1 MPNLLLL
8 IAGRRRPRPGPSTQP
23 VEAPSTDAVFLVLRR
38 MRAPFVLLIVLF
50 AIAVTGLALIP
61 GQDGDGNTVRMS
73 VFDAFYFMSYTATTI
88 GFGEIPHEFTI
99 PQRMWVTASIYS
111 SVIGWAYAI
120 GVLFSLIQDSSF
132 QEALAVA
139 RFRRK
144 VNRIREPFVVVAGYG
159 RSGRQL
165 CHHLDTLGRH
175 TVVVD
180 SSRRRIDRLAA
191 DQLAT
196 DVPALEGDVHN
207 PTLLEMAGVLHP
219 NCEAV
224 VALTSSDDANLAVVM
239 TSRLLRPGLPVI
251 VRCDDRMIAER
262 MRGFEPRAIINP
274 FDLYGNQLLLSL
286 RQPASAQLLEWL
298 MSPPGS
304 PLPERQEPL
313 TDGRWVVCADGPFG
327 DEVSADLHA
336 AGLDVT
342 LVDPAEGPPD
352 VSDVVGLVAGA
363 EADTTNLALAA
374 HTRDFNPTVHL
385 VVRQHHHSNAP
396 LVDAFEPD
404 SIFSP
409 NDLVVRESLAWVVTP
424 LFRSFLDHVR
434 AQDDDWASAILGR
447 LLANCGEATPH
458 GALVRIDAEVA
469 PAVMRW
475 FAHGR
480 SLTIDDLMRD
490 PEDRDSGLGAIPV
503 LLVRGAHRT
512 FMPESSEVLERGD
525 RLVVLGS
532 ETALD
537 LLTFTLHYDQ
547 TLTYLVTGVDEPSSW
562 LWRTVT
568 ARRRSRS

>member
-8 IAGRRRPRPGPSTQP
+8 IAGRRRPRPDASRLP

-38 MRAPFVLLIVLF
+38 MRAPFVLLIALF
-50 AIAVTGLALIP
+50 AVAVAGLALIP
-61 GQDGDGNTVRMS
+61 GEDGDGNTVRMT

-88 GFGEIPHEFTI
+88 GFGELPHEFTI

-111 SVIGWAYAI
+111 S
-120 GVLFSLIQDSSF
+120 LFSLMQDTSF
-132 QEALAVA
+132 QDALAVA

-159 RSGRQL
+159 RAGRQL
-165 CHHLDTLGRH
+165 CHNLDALGRH

-180 SSRRRIDRLAA
+180 ASRKRIDRLAA

-207 PTLLEMAGVLHP
+207 PTLLEMAGVLRP

-224 VALTSSDDANLAVVM
+224 VALTSDDDANLAVVI

-251 VRCDDRMIAER
+251 ARCDDRRIAER
-262 MRGFEPRAIINP
+262 MRDFEPRAVINP
-274 FDLYGNQLLLSL
+274 FDLYGERLLLSL
-286 RQPASAQLLEWL
+286 RQPTSAQLLTWL

-304 PLPERQEPL
+304 PLPERQEQL
-313 TDGRWVVCADGPFG
+313 TDGRWLVCADGPFG
-327 DEVSADLHA
+327 EEIAADLHG

-342 LVDPAEGPPD
+342 LVDPADGNPD

-374 HTRDFNPTVHL
+374 HTRDYNPTVHL

-404 SIFSP
+404 SVFSP

-434 AQDDDWASAILGR
+434 AQDDDWASAVLGR

-469 PAVMRW
+469 PAVVRW
-475 FAHGR
+475 MDRGR
-480 SLTIDDLMRD
+480 TLTVGDLTRD
-490 PEDRDSGLGAIPV
+490 PENRDAGLGAVPV
-503 LLVRGAHRT
+503 LLVRGVHRT
-512 FMPESSEVLERGD
+512 FLPEASEALERGD
-525 RLVVLGS
+525 RLVMLGS
-532 ETALD
+532 ELALD
-537 LLTFTLHYDQ
+537 LLTLTLHYDR

-562 LWRTVT
+562 VWRRLR
-568 ARRRSRS
+568 ASG

>member
-8 IAGRRRPRPGPSTQP
+8 IAGRRRPRPDASRLP

-38 MRAPFVLLIVLF
+38 MRAPFVLLIALF
-50 AIAVTGLALIP
+50 AVAVAGLALIP
-61 GQDGDGNTVRMS
+61 GEDGDGNTVRMT

-88 GFGEIPHEFTI
+88 GFGELPHEFTI

-111 SVIGWAYAI
+111 SVIGWAYSI
-120 GVLFSLIQDSSF
+120 GVLFSLMQDTSF
-132 QEALAVA
+132 QDALAVA

-159 RSGRQL
+159 RAGRQL
-165 CHHLDTLGRH
+165 CHNLDALGRH

-180 SSRRRIDRLAA
+180 ASRKRIDRLAA

-207 PTLLEMAGVLHP
+207 PTLLEMAGVLRP

-224 VALTSSDDANLAVVM
+224 VALTSDDDANLAVVI

-251 VRCDDRMIAER
+251 ARCDDRRIAER
-262 MRGFEPRAIINP
+262 MRDFEPRAVINP
-274 FDLYGNQLLLSL
+274 FDLYGERLLLSL
-286 RQPASAQLLEWL
+286 RQPTSAQLLTWL

-304 PLPERQEPL
+304 PLPERQEQL
-313 TDGRWVVCADGPFG
+313 TDGRWLVCADGPFG
-327 DEVSADLHA
+327 EEIAADLHG

-342 LVDPAEGPPD
+342 LVDPADGNPD

-374 HTRDFNPTVHL
+374 HTRDYNPTVHL

-404 SIFSP
+404 SVFSP

-434 AQDDDWASAILGR
+434 AQDDDWASAVLGR

-469 PAVMRW
+469 PAVVRW
-475 FAHGR
+475 MDRGR
-480 SLTIDDLMRD
+480 TLTVGDLTRD
-490 PEDRDSGLGAIPV
+490 PENRDAGLGAVPV
-503 LLVRGAHRT
+503 LLVRGVHRT
-512 FMPESSEVLERGD
+512 FLPEASEALERGD
-525 RLVVLGS
+525 RLVMLGS
-532 ETALD
+532 ELALD
-537 LLTFTLHYDQ
+537 LLTLTLHYDR

-562 LWRTVT
+562 VWRRLR
-568 ARRRSRS
+568 ASG

>member
-8 IAGRRRPRPGPSTQP
+8 IAGRRRPRPDASCLP

-38 MRAPFVLLIVLF
+38 MRAPFVLLIALF
-50 AIAVTGLALIP
+50 AVAVAGLALIP
-61 GQDGDGNTVRMS
+61 GEDGDGNTVRMT

-88 GFGEIPHEFTI
+88 GFGELPHEFTI

-120 GVLFSLIQDSSF
+120 GVLFSLMQDTSF
-132 QEALAVA
+132 QDALAVA

-159 RSGRQL
+159 RAGRQL
-165 CHHLDTLGRH
+165 CHNLDALGRH

-180 SSRRRIDRLAA
+180 SSRKRIDRLAA

-207 PTLLEMAGVLHP
+207 PTLLEMAGVLRP

-224 VALTSSDDANLAVVM
+224 VALTSDDDANLAVVI

-251 VRCDDRMIAER
+251 ARCDDRRIAER
-262 MRGFEPRAIINP
+262 MRDFEPRAVINP
-274 FDLYGNQLLLSL
+274 FDLYGERLLLSL
-286 RQPASAQLLEWL
+286 RQPTSAQLLTWL

-304 PLPERQEPL
+304 PLPERQEQL
-313 TDGRWVVCADGPFG
+313 TDGRWLVCADGPFG
-327 DEVSADLHA
+327 EEIAADLHG

-342 LVDPAEGPPD
+342 LVDPADGNPD

-374 HTRDFNPTVHL
+374 HTRDYNPTVHL

-404 SIFSP
+404 SVFSP

-434 AQDDDWASAILGR
+434 AQDDDWASAVLGR

-469 PAVMRW
+469 PAVVRW
-475 FAHGR
+475 MDRGR
-480 SLTIDDLMRD
+480 TLTVGDLTRD
-490 PEDRDSGLGAIPV
+490 PENRDAGLGAVPV
-503 LLVRGAHRT
+503 LLVRGVHRT
-512 FMPESSEVLERGD
+512 FLPEASEALERGD
-525 RLVVLGS
+525 RLVMLGS
-532 ETALD
+532 ELALD
-537 LLTFTLHYDQ
+537 LLTLTLHYDR

-562 LWRTVT
+562 VWRRLR
-568 ARRRSRS
+568 ASG